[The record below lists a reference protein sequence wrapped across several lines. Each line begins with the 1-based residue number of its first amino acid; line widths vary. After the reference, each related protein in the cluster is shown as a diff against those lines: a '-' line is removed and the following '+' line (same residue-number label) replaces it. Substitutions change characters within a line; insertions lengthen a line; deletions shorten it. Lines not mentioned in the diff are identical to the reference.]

1 MVLIHRVT
9 GNKPQHV
16 FLSSE
21 DASEFKIIVAIF
33 MEGNFQSCKT
43 SWLEKGMFLD
53 IWQLTTCWRNII

>member
-9 GNKPQHV
+9 GNKPHHV

-33 MEGNFQSCKT
+33 TEGNFQSCKT
-43 SWLEKGMFLD
+43 S
-53 IWQLTTCWRNII
+53 